1 MVPRRRVPRA
11 PVWVTVG
18 IVAVTHRDS
27 PDRHAGG
34 RRVRLPVAVV
44 AAAAALALAAALTAC
59 GVHATQPGTPSPGSS
74 AGGGTPSAAASPGS
88 SPASDASPGASATP
102 GGTTAATPPPRP
114 HFVAHP
120 QPVPILVYHRILRR
134 GHGPRL
140 VTMSSA
146 TFEGQLAYL
155 SAHGYEAV
163 TLRRVYDAWTG
174 AGKLPPRAVVITFDD
189 GYADQVRVAA
199 PLLRRYHWPAELDLV
214 VDALYLGSSPPAVS
228 LTPDMVRGLLDD
240 GWGLESHTV
249 DHAVLTT
256 LKTAKL
262 QWELTASRRRLE
274 ALFHV
279 PVDFLCYPGGIYDRR
294 VKLATREA
302 GYLAATGTRFGAAT
316 PRDLF
321 SLPRIYCYGGET
333 PRAFGARL
341 AAVLAAEAAR

>member
-1 MVPRRRVPRA
+1 MTGP
-11 PVWVTVG
+11 
-18 IVAVTHRDS
+18 H
-27 PDRHAGG
+27 HHL
-34 RRVRLPVAVV
+34 RLALAVV
-44 AAAAALALAAALTAC
+44 AVLVLGALAPGCGAHPGQPGVAPSVGTASASTTSASPPAGPGPSASASEAAA
-59 GVHATQPGTPSPGSS
+59 PTP
-74 AGGGTPSAAASPGS
+74 
-88 SPASDASPGASATP
+88 
-102 GGTTAATPPPRP
+102 PPPRP

-140 VTMSSA
+140 VTMSRA
-146 TFEGQLAYL
+146 RFAQQLAYL
-155 SAHGYEAV
+155 ASHGYEAV

-174 AGKLPPRAVVITFDD
+174 AGKLPPRPVVITFDD

-199 PLLRRYHWPAELDLV
+199 PILRRYHWPAELDLV
-214 VDALYLGSSPPAVS
+214 ADALYLGADPPAVS
-228 LTPDMVRGLLDD
+228 LTPAMVRGLLAD

-249 DHAVLTT
+249 DHAVLTK
-256 LKTAKL
+256 LKPARL
-262 QWELTASRRRLE
+262 HWELAESRRRLT

-321 SLPRIYCYGGET
+321 SLPRVYCYGGESR
-333 PRAFGARL
+333 RAFGARL